1 MYHAA
6 WVIKMA
12 NIKISNMQN
21 VDLPL
26 TGSEIFTVVQTGQN
40 KKITHSQLLSNLGST
55 AFTNINEYAT
65 SAQGLLANTSVQPG
79 DNITVLVETASAK
92 IMTSI
97 ERTKLT
103 GIATGATAND
113 TNATLR
119 ARNTHTGVQ
128 EISTVTGLQSSL
140 NSKASIT
147 ITNVN
152 DGTVLAPSM
161 TFAQDL
167 NTGFYRIGADIIGV
181 TTGGVKIVSLS
192 AVEMQVEVPIT
203 VNGQIRSNVDSAGV
217 FNFYATSTG
226 GGAYRILPDDATI
239 PNPTWV
245 HQANNNEDMAWVIG
259 GVERL
264 RLSGNNLNLVGTV
277 NGRDVVADGI
287 IAGTAVQPVGIA
299 NFETTSQLNARDT
312 NNRIRG
318 NHTGTQAPNTIT
330 GLTATAAELNI
341 LDGATASTAQ
351 LNFVTGVTSAIQTQ
365 LNAKITNATHTG
377 DVTGATALTIAND
390 AVTNAK
396 AANMLTA
403 TIKGRVTGSTG
414 DPEDLT
420 AAQVRTLLN
429 VAAGATANST
439 DATLLGRANHTGTQS
454 VGTITGTRAQFDA
467 AVTDGNISFVGDAP
481 GLFGNGTLAA
491 PSISFASDTAIGFRR
506 TATGSFAVVTGGAD
520 RMTFNDSG
528 AGLTGLLTGTAVTQS
543 STDVTAGRL
552 MVNGTAGLNTL
563 TPPNLGDLTAYEY
576 PTGFFSFGA
585 AAVNGPIVA
594 SGGMGIQL
602 RRFGGELE
610 QAAKI
615 VFDDNSN
622 VMYVQQNY
630 GGAKGPW
637 RMVYDT
643 GTIVGTVSQT
653 NGVPTGSIIQRG
665 SNGNGEFV
673 RFADGTQICWSS
685 VFTADSTTARGGVFQ
700 WASNQTWTFPAA
712 FSSNPNVSPAHTN
725 NTLCWGCAATA
736 SPTSVAVNVTSS
748 LSLAGRSGWFI
759 ATGRWY

>member
-439 DATLLGRANHTGTQS
+439 DATLLARANHTGTQS
-454 VGTITGTRAQFDA
+454 VGTITGTKAQFDA

-528 AGLTGLLTGTAVTQS
+528 ATLTGLLTGIAITQS
-543 STDVTAGRL
+543 STDVTDGRL
-552 MVNGTAGLNTL
+552 MKVGDYGAGIPIAYTDFNLVPMGVRFSAGSTALNRPDFTTNWSGVTFRGFNSNNGYMLA
-563 TPPNLGDLTAYEY
+563 
-576 PTGFFSFGA
+576 
-585 AAVNGPIVA
+585 
-594 SGGMGIQL
+594 
-602 RRFGGELE
+602 FGG
-610 QAAKI
+610 
-615 VFDDNSN
+615 
-622 VMYVQQNY
+622 
-630 GGAKGPW
+630 GGIYQRAFNGAVYGPW

-643 GTIVGTVSQT
+643 GNIVGNVSQT